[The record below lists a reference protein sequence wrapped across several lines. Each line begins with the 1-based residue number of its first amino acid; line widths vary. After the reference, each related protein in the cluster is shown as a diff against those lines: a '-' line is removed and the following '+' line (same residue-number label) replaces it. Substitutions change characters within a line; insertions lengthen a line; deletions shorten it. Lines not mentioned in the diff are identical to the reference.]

1 MASTEIIIQLNC
13 AKLFSTFCDPLG
25 WQHTRLPCPSPS
37 PGVCSNSCP
46 LSRRCHPT
54 ISSSVA
60 PFSCLQSFPVS
71 LFFASSGQSIWS
83 FSFSISP
90 SNEYSGSISFQID
103 WLDLLAVQG
112 TLKNLFQH
120 PNSKASVLQ
129 HSVFFMVQLSHPYM
143 TTGKTIALT
152 RRIFVGKVMSLLFN
166 TLSRLVIVFLVNSS
180 SKICTQLSAPNS
192 VFIRVL

>member
-37 PGVCSNSCP
+37 PGVCPNSCP

-90 SNEYSGSISFQID
+90 SREYSGLISFRID
-103 WLDLLAVQG
+103 WLVWSSCCGRDSQESSPAPQFRSSNSWALNFLYG
-112 TLKNLFQH
+112 PTLTSTHYWKNQ
-120 PNSKASVLQ
+120 S
-129 HSVFFMVQLSHPYM
+129 
-143 TTGKTIALT
+143 
-152 RRIFVGKVMSLLFN
+152 FN
-166 TLSRLVIVFLVNSS
+166 
-180 SKICTQLSAPNS
+180 
-192 VFIRVL
+192 